1 MILTNCEHCFHSSS
15 TIETGLSD
23 FHKMIITTLKSKLRK
38 KDPLTIN
45 YRSYKKINDTLFKC
59 QLNASLNNLN
69 DVDNTYDNFKN
80 TFIQLLDRHA
90 PMKKKFIRG
99 NNAPFMNKTLSQ
111 AFQHRSKMKNKY
123 NKNPSEENFRA
134 FKYQRNYCVSL
145 LRREKKKYYN
155 NLDTCI
161 FENNRKFWK
170 SVKPL
175 FSNKHMTSTNE
186 IMLEEKG
193 KIITD
198 KKEVAEEM
206 NNFFIEAVE
215 NLGIEPFIQNDTTN
229 SLLNNL
235 ENIIDKYSKHPSVLK
250 IKEETA
256 FDEKFSFRDAT
267 SEDFEREIHKLNE
280 KKANPKG
287 DIPRI

>member
-1 MILTNCEHCFHSSS
+1 
-15 TIETGLSD
+15 
-23 FHKMIITTLKSKLRK
+23 
-38 KDPLTIN
+38 
-45 YRSYKKINDTLFKC
+45 
-59 QLNASLNNLN
+59 
-69 DVDNTYDNFKN
+69 
-80 TFIQLLDRHA
+80 
-90 PMKKKFIRG
+90 
-99 NNAPFMNKTLSQ
+99 
-111 AFQHRSKMKNKY
+111 
-123 NKNPSEENFRA
+123 
-134 FKYQRNYCVSL
+134 
-145 LRREKKKYYN
+145 
-155 NLDTCI
+155 
-161 FENNRKFWK
+161 
-170 SVKPL
+170 
-175 FSNKHMTSTNE
+175 
-186 IMLEEKG
+186 MLEEKG

-267 SEDFEREIHKLNE
+267 SEDFEREIRKLND

-287 DIPRI
+287 DIPTNIIKANSDIVSNHLCKLYNKAKDEQIYPDSLKIADVVPIHKKEEKTLIKNYRPVSLVPTISKLFEKICIRK